1 MDAVR
6 RASIAGTAAVVAAV
20 ALLAVIGVE
29 PVTALTTGTG
39 LESVP
44 AGLDAVA
51 LQIDLLGWLTRVLDR
66 IADFLNQ
73 LNRVL
78 SEFARLFGEGGGG
91 EGRN

>member
-39 LESVP
+39 LSRFP
-44 AGLDAVA
+44 PG
-51 LQIDLLGWLTRVLDR
+51 LTRSPYR
-66 IADFLNQ
+66 STF
-73 LNRVL
+73 
-78 SEFARLFGEGGGG
+78 SGG
-91 EGRN
+91 